1 MADLHKCDLYV
12 VRYEPNVAAGNRINI
27 GVILV
32 EEGHPKDA
40 FVGVRFRRDWGIL
53 RALDPNFDPELIE
66 ALELDVESQLRSWE
80 PQVINY
86 RADYSRR
93 QWILEQM
100 RTAWAGALRVSQT
113 IAVQT
118 HSPAQELGIIVDQYL
133 TIPSAEK
140 TGMGGRTFVYNGMK
154 NAFEIAGVWHTPY
167 LRKRIAPEL
176 FARTGDPLK
185 IDCGYRPNGEVK
197 LFHAISLK
205 SGIDAAKALALSFP
219 QFRVALSKAED
230 ATCKLTAVVEDD
242 YDATNPAVGFALEIL
257 QTRDIG
263 VAQLSQMPA
272 IAEQAR
278 GDLRL

>member
-32 EEGHPKDA
+32 EEGHPEDA
-40 FVGVRFRRDWGIL
+40 FVGVRFRRDWGVL

-86 RADYSRR
+86 RTDYSRR

-100 RTAWAGALRVSQT
+100 RTAWAGALRVSQA

-140 TGMGGRTFVYNGMK
+140 TGMGGRTFVHSGMK
-154 NAFEIAGVWHTPY
+154 KAFEIAGVWHTPY
-167 LRKRIAPEL
+167 MRKRIAPEL
-176 FARTGDPLK
+176 FTRTGDPLK

-205 SGIDAAKALALSFP
+205 SGIDPAKALALSFP

-257 QTRDIG
+257 QTRDIR
-263 VAQLSQMPA
+263 VAQLSQMPTM
-272 IAEQAR
+272 AEQAR
-278 GDLRL
+278 SDLRL